1 MNQSLSYEFPEPIA
15 LAIESDA
22 LSSLTTIQ
30 QRTNAVDTLG
40 QVDLADW
47 TDIPGLINIQSMLAV
62 FRPAT
67 PDKAAMM
74 RRPEEIDTSN
84 YRHNL
89 LNGYYPS
96 ILQQHRAI
104 VDGIPYEMY
113 AVEHDSQHTMTRLA
127 LRIYTQ

>member
-1 MNQSLSYEFPEPIA
+1 MNQSLSYEFSEPIA

-30 QRTNAVDTLG
+30 QQLNIVDPLG
-40 QVDLADW
+40 QTDQADW
-47 TDIPGLINIQSMLAV
+47 VNVPGLVNIPSMLAV

-67 PDKAAMM
+67 PDKAAEIRM
-74 RRPEEIDTSN
+74 PLSIDTSN

-89 LNGYYPS
+89 LNGYYPV
-96 ILQQHRAI
+96 ILQKNRAV
-104 VDGIPYEMY
+104 VDGTVYDVF

-127 LRIYTQ
+127 LRIYQQ